1 LAFHC
6 GGFFLAA
13 SEPLFTTISKE
24 KKTMNSKFV
33 MKTFAV
39 VALIGGLGVAAWAG
53 DIEGKVSGMKGKS
66 VVYVDT
72 IAGKTFPAPKEHP
85 VMDQKG
91 LLFVPHIMAV
101 LQGTTVEF
109 LNSDTVQHNVFWTAI
124 GSDKKAGHNLGTW
137 PKGEKR
143 SFTFDKAG
151 VVPLLC
157 NVHPEMGAYIVVSP
171 TPYFAETDDSGN
183 YKIKDVPDGSYTVTT
198 WHEGAK
204 NQSKPVTVSGGGKA
218 DFTLSK

>member
-1 LAFHC
+1 MKVKAAF
-6 GGFFLAA
+6 AMV
-13 SEPLFTTISKE
+13 I
-24 KKTMNSKFV
+24 
-33 MKTFAV
+33 
-39 VALIGGLGVAAWAG
+39 VAGWCMTAWAG
-53 DIEGKVSGMKGKS
+53 TISGKVSGMKGRS

-91 LLFVPHIMAV
+91 LLFSPHIMAV
-101 LQGTTVEF
+101 QQGTTVEF
-109 LNSDTVQHNVFWTAI
+109 LNSDNVQHNVFWSAI
-124 GSDKKAGHNLGTW
+124 GNDKKAGHNMGTW

-143 SFTFDKAG
+143 PYTFDKAG

-157 NVHPEMGAYIVVSP
+157 NVHPEMGGYIVVSP

-183 YKIKDVPDGSYTVTT
+183 YTIKDVPDGSYNVVV

-204 NQSKPVTVSGGGKA
+204 NQTKPVTVSGDTKA
-218 DFTLSK
+218 DFTVSK